1 MLTGLVL
8 LAIAV
13 LRGFPET
20 AAARWL
26 QRSVVAPLGTIS
38 RTHVIFLILMS
49 VILIAGTE
57 LLAMAG
63 PFDMA
68 LVLVW
73 DVSAYIDIALTTVVI
88 AGAARSRSGWRLVAQ
103 RVLSAIVRRGR
114 RARRSRTGR
123 KLLPPANDDEDQRS
137 ISVAA

>member
-1 MLTGLVL
+1 MLTGLAL
-8 LAIAV
+8 FAIMV

-26 QRSVVAPLGTIS
+26 QRMAVAPLGKIS

-88 AGAARSRSGWRLVAQ
+88 AGASRSGAGWRMIVA
-103 RVLSAIVRRGR
+103 RLLPRRAA
-114 RARRSRTGR
+114 RARRSRPSRGA
-123 KLLPPANDDEDQRS
+123 LPPANDDDDRPLLLA
-137 ISVAA
+137 VA